1 MPNKDKEAM
10 LAMLDKKKGKA
21 EELDI
26 LDKDYSLITFVE
38 DRLGHDIKYSVNNE
52 KIRNE
57 LSFECSVEFS
67 KGLEN
72 TVNWYLDN
80 LNWVEAV
87 LKDKYIEV

>member
-1 MPNKDKEAM
+1 MKLKICIWQ
-10 LAMLDKKKGKA
+10 KKI
-21 EELDI
+21 LDI